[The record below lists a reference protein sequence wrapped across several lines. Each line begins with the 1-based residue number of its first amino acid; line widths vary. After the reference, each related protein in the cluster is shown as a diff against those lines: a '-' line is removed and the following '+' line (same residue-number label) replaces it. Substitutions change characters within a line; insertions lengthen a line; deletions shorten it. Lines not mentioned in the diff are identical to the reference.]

1 LPQGEAC
8 SERRQVL
15 LPEPTQPHGGGV
27 NWHRRVV
34 HRSDGRTAVRSRG
47 GTGCGSSVPWAQAL
61 QHGHP
66 AARAGDQ
73 DGTSARRVLAQRG
86 TAASVPAEFKT
97 MALSFGADRL
107 LDTVLRPGSE
117 GGFSRL
123 ASLGVPPTAGPQ
135 GLAGT
140 QHICGACLW
149 AGGVEGFGFPPFR
162 SAFRTCP
169 EATQWKVL
177 VTFLSI

>member
-1 LPQGEAC
+1 MRLVRAVGPGVAAWSPGRKGGRPGWNVGTQG
-8 SERRQVL
+8 L
-15 LPEPTQPHGGGV
+15 G
-27 NWHRRVV
+27 
-34 HRSDGRTAVRSRG
+34 
-47 GTGCGSSVPWAQAL
+47 
-61 QHGHP
+61 P
-66 AARAGDQ
+66 AWNCNE
-73 DGTSARRVLAQRG
+73 
-86 TAASVPAEFKT
+86 VPAEFKT

-149 AGGVEGFGFPPFR
+149 AGGVEGFGFPLFR
-162 SAFRTCP
+162 RPFRTCP

-177 VTFLSI
+177 VTFLSIWPLSDVVSGLTA